1 MRILVL
7 GHTGFV
13 GQNLLNKLIT
23 TQHHIMGGSRS
34 EGVYGYCIDLLEY
47 EQIKNY
53 LIKYKPDVI
62 YNLACHGGSMK
73 YVRDFA
79 ADVIFDNTQM
89 ALNLYKAVNHVDP
102 KIKIIQ
108 PFSNCSY
115 PGDSSVQHEDEW
127 LSGEVHPSV
136 FSYGNAKRS
145 IYYISKCYNHQ
156 YNINSVNLLL
166 PNTYGPGDSTDP
178 NHTHALNGMIIRMI
192 QAKRSGQE
200 RFEVWGTGKPIR
212 EWAYIDDFIEALVR
226 AIDLN
231 NMVYPVNVGQEQ
243 GYSIAESAKII
254 KEQLGYK
261 GEIFFDTSHQDGDP
275 CKILS
280 KDNFNKLFTNFKW
293 FDHTEGIAN
302 TIKYYED
309 KL

>member
-136 FSYGNAKRS
+136 FS
-145 IYYISKCYNHQ
+145 
-156 YNINSVNLLL
+156 
-166 PNTYGPGDSTDP
+166 
-178 NHTHALNGMIIRMI
+178 
-192 QAKRSGQE
+192 
-200 RFEVWGTGKPIR
+200 
-212 EWAYIDDFIEALVR
+212 
-226 AIDLN
+226 
-231 NMVYPVNVGQEQ
+231 
-243 GYSIAESAKII
+243 
-254 KEQLGYK
+254 
-261 GEIFFDTSHQDGDP
+261 
-275 CKILS
+275 
-280 KDNFNKLFTNFKW
+280 
-293 FDHTEGIAN
+293 
-302 TIKYYED
+302 
-309 KL
+309 